1 MRFDGLLFR
10 YWVGLVVLPC
20 ALALSG
26 CGSREMYQ
34 VRGKVT
40 YKDGTVPKGI
50 LAIVNFTPT
59 KDSSAEIRKGAS
71 GPIEP
76 DGSFVMVTRMPGD
89 GVHRGEYAVTFRVLR
104 DATTYASLVSPKY
117 SSPMNPVFT
126 VKVDHDISDLSFEIE
141 KAEGAAAAAAAGPAL
156 PGPGGGPGS
165 VPGT

>member
-1 MRFDGLLFR
+1 MRFGAVFFR
-10 YWVGLVVLPC
+10 HWVWLVVLPC

-40 YKDGTVPKGI
+40 YKDGSVPKGI
-50 LAIVNFTPT
+50 LAIVNLTPT
-59 KDSSAEIRKGAS
+59 GNSSAEVRKGAS

-104 DATTYASLVSPKY
+104 DATTLTSLVSPKY

-126 VKVDHDISDLSFEIE
+126 VNVDRDISDLDYQIE
-141 KAEGAAAAAAAGPAL
+141 KAEGVSAAAAAAAPA
-156 PGPGGGPGS
+156 GPGS
-165 VPGT
+165 GPGTGPGT